1 MPNSDLLVP
10 GTAGITFV
18 DNTGADIGYPI
29 KMRLGTATDG
39 LLGKSPAELEEL
51 LSMAHLPGQIAPHRT
66 SLKPGTSLRPGHALK
81 VAYNQ
86 IPKSFNH
93 FLYDWRAD
101 MRHSARELLDFLRDR
116 KPANGRWK
124 IVGHSQ
130 GALLTV
136 LASKMAAEG
145 DDPLD
150 PAGRERFSEIVAC
163 VIMVGAPLAGTV
175 NAARALIVGDGAGEA
190 AAPVFKRILRT
201 WPSLYQ
207 MAPAWR
213 AVVDENGDDAL
224 DEHQLGRVTGW
235 PHMGVS
241 DDMIERA
248 RIARLLL
255 RDPLSHMRGSLRV
268 ALLFARNR
276 NTGQKLERRAGHLN
290 GEPVVEQKGDR
301 LVPLDQ
307 TLTWIGEHIRPFV
320 KAIDKNVNEHPFLLD
335 DPGVLKLVRQLLR

>member
-1 MPNSDLLVP
+1 MPNSKLLVP

-18 DNTGADIGYPI
+18 DNTGADVGYPI

-39 LLGKSPAELEEL
+39 LLGKSPAELMEL
-51 LSMAHLPGQIAPHRT
+51 LSMAHLAGQIAPHRT

-86 IPKSFNH
+86 IPSSFNH
-93 FLYDWRAD
+93 FLSDWRAD
-101 MRHSARELLDFLRDR
+101 MRHSARQLLDFLRER
-116 KPANGRWK
+116 KPTNGRWN

-136 LASKMAAEG
+136 LASKMAAENG
-145 DDPLD
+145 DPLD
-150 PAGRERFSEIVAC
+150 PASRERFSQLVTS
-163 VIMVGAPLAGTV
+163 VTMVGAPLAGTV

-207 MAPAWR
+207 MAPAWP
-213 AVVDENGDDAL
+213 AVVDDQGDDAPV
-224 DEHQLGRVTGW
+224 EHQLEHVTGW
-235 PHMGVS
+235 PHMDVPE
-241 DDMIERA
+241 DMVERA

-255 RDPLSHMRGSLRV
+255 RDPLSHLCGDLQV

-276 NTGQKLERRAGHLN
+276 NTGQKLERRNGHLN
-290 GEPVVEQKGDR
+290 GDPVVRQKGDS
-301 LVPLDQ
+301 LVPFDQ
-307 TLTWIGEHIRPFV
+307 TIAWIGSHIEPFV
-320 KAIDKNVNEHPFLLD
+320 TVFNPPVNEHAFLLD
-335 DPGVLKLVRQLLR
+335 DPAVVKRVKKLLR